1 MTDQTRTEEAEPER
15 RISDALL
22 VDLLALVGFAL
33 LVIGVWMISMAAAL
47 IVAGT
52 LLVAIAVIATVRGG
66 VE

>member
-1 MTDQTRTEEAEPER
+1 MTEQTRTEEEKDER

-22 VDLLALVGFAL
+22 VDLLALIGFAL
-33 LVIGVWMISMAAAL
+33 LVVGVWMISMPAAL